1 MTTDT
6 PNVPN
11 LTPRE
16 AATWLRISMTT
27 MRSMLRERRLPYSKV
42 GRRIVIRRA
51 DLDALLDASRVE
63 GPEPLTLSIKGT
75 LTATETPDTARA
87 S

>member
-1 MTTDT
+1 VASHQHD
-6 PNVPN
+6 NDA
-11 LTPRE
+11 LD
-16 AATWLRISMTT
+16 AARAS
-27 MRSMLRERRLPYSKV
+27 SKV